1 MPYRDSCSEFEVRF
15 AVVMVMVN
23 LLDKE
28 RFPQICSKLDSL
40 KIDSIQSEYISARR
54 ARGMKVPEGKG
65 VAIGEEPYYV
75 RMAIAW
81 LLATALA
88 KLPDYTRAYVNS
100 RNLSEEIVRQYKRKA
115 RESLQTRD
123 INPL

>member
-1 MPYRDSCSEFEVRF
+1 
-15 AVVMVMVN
+15 
-23 LLDKE
+23 
-28 RFPQICSKLDSL
+28 
-40 KIDSIQSEYISARR
+40 
-54 ARGMKVPEGKG
+54 MKVPEGKG

>member
-1 MPYRDSCSEFEVRF
+1 
-15 AVVMVMVN
+15 MVN